1 MIIERQSLDVN
12 GNFINVGDKVNFLQ
26 DVYNIVNNPLK
37 SHKEPYMDKVIALHS
52 GVVDVKF
59 NKFNDNV
66 YHFFSYDL
74 IKLLILW

>member
-12 GNFINVGDKVNFLQ
+12 GNLINVGDKVNFLQ

-37 SHKEPYMDKVIALHS
+37 SHKEPYMGEVIALH
-52 GVVDVKF
+52 GDVVDVKF

-66 YHFFSYDL
+66 YHFFL
-74 IKLLILW
+74 